1 MRQRKFAVQFY
12 LDDKELEH
20 LDSEV
25 RRTGL
30 NRSSYLRMLILNRV
44 PKERP
49 DQNWEEMRDQLR
61 RIGVTLNQIAHV
73 AHRTNIV
80 DKEMYQEQAALL
92 QEVYTKLGHE
102 ALLPEKVMPL
112 NVADVLDEAGNNNQ
126 PDSKPECEIKEQYHW

>member
-1 MRQRKFAVQFY
+1 MRKRKNAIYIY
-12 LDDKELEH
+12 LDDKELKH
-20 LDSEV
+20 LNRAVDK
-25 RRTGL
+25 TGL
-30 NRSSYLRMLILNRV
+30 SRSSYLRMLILNRV

-73 AHRTNIV
+73 AYRTNIV

-112 NVADVLDEAGNNNQ
+112 NVADVLDETGNNNP
-126 PDSKPECEIKEQYHW
+126 PDSKPECEVEEQYHW